1 MDFFRFL
8 FSKKFLKHFIGIIVL
23 GVVLVWVILFS
34 LKLYTRHGKYLQVPD
49 FSGMTI
55 DRVLANS
62 EYDRFRFVV
71 VDSVFDLTQPAGSIL
86 NQDPYPGSRVKEGR
100 MIYLTIVSVIPEKTT
115 MPDLRNLSLRQA
127 VSTIQSLG
135 LKVGSIQY
143 VPAFDEDAVQQ
154 QRYNGEVIAP
164 GTRLDK
170 GSRIDLTVGNG
181 ARGQYTPVDTAKQ
194 QQEEGDTF

>member
-23 GVVLVWVILFS
+23 GAILVWVILFV
-34 LKLYTRHGKYLQVPD
+34 LKIYTRHGDYLQVPD

-55 DRVLANS
+55 DQVTANS
-62 EYDRFRFVV
+62 DFDKYRFVV
-71 VDSVFDLTQPAGSIL
+71 VDSVFDLTRPKGTVL

-115 MPDLRNLSLRQA
+115 MPDLKNLSLRQA
-127 VSTIQSLG
+127 VSTLRSLG
-135 LKVGSIQY
+135 LKVGAIQY

-154 QRYNGEVIAP
+154 QRYNGDVIAP

-170 GSRIDLTVGNG
+170 GSRIDLTVGTG
-181 ARGQYTPVDTAKQ
+181 ARGQYTPVDTEKQ
-194 QQEEGDTF
+194 RPEEGDTF